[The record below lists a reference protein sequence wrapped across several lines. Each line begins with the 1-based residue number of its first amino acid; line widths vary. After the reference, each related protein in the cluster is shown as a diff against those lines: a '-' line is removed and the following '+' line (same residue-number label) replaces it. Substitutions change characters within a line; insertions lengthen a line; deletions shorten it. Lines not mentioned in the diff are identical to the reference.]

1 MDLSLLDC
9 FVKVADSGSISAASR
24 MHRLPKSTLSYKI
37 RQLEDEFGI
46 ELFVREGHLLHVTDG
61 GAELLRYARVIQS
74 NCEDAATAMA
84 EMRQEVAGTLRVG
97 STGEFGTTITSELL
111 YAFRQQYPQVN
122 LEVIFLS
129 SRQPFSDVAEQALD
143 GIFHWGEPSNVD
155 YISRRL
161 SVSSYGLF
169 ASPEY
174 LARHGTPANPGEL
187 SGHRGVVFRQPTRL
201 QSWYLTKSSQPEV
214 DMLPTATCTTNDY
227 WTIKYFAV
235 AGEGIAYLPEFFVE
249 TEHEG
254 GLLVPVLADWR
265 SPKTAINLIYSRR
278 RHVSKRFKAFVEFCV
293 EFYRNRER
301 MSVPRYYVE
310 KVSFSTTDPTK

>member
-9 FVKVADSGSISAASR
+9 FVKVADSRSISAASR
-24 MHRLPKSTLSYKI
+24 LHRLPKSTLSHKI

-46 ELFVREGHLLHVTDG
+46 ELFVRQGHQLHVTDA
-61 GAELLRYARVIQS
+61 GAEFLRYARLIHS

-122 LEVIFLS
+122 LDVVFLS
-129 SRQPFSDVAEQALD
+129 SRQPFSDVTEQALD
-143 GIFHWGEPSNVD
+143 GIFHWGEPSDVD

-169 ASPEY
+169 TSADYIARYGAPVTPGD
-174 LARHGTPANPGEL
+174 LA
-187 SGHRGVVFRQPTRL
+187 GHRGLVFRQPTRL
-201 QSWYLTKSSQPEV
+201 QSWYLTRDDAGEI
-214 DMLPTATCTTNDY
+214 DLLPAATCTTNDY

-249 TEHEG
+249 TERQA
-254 GLLVPVLADWR
+254 GLLIPVLGEWS

-278 RHVSKRFKAFVEFCV
+278 RHVSKRFKAFVEFCID
-293 EFYRNRER
+293 FYRNRHHT
-301 MSVPRYYVE
+301 SIPRYYVE
-310 KVSFSTTDPTK
+310 KVSMPARDLAR

>member
-9 FVKVADSGSISAASR
+9 FVKVADSRSISAASR
-24 MHRLPKSTLSYKI
+24 LHRLPKSTLSHKI

-46 ELFVREGHLLHVTDG
+46 ELFVREGHQLHVTDA
-61 GAELLRYARVIQS
+61 GAEFLRYARLIQS

-122 LEVIFLS
+122 LDVVFLS
-129 SRQPFSDVAEQALD
+129 SRQPFSEVTEQALD
-143 GIFHWGEPSNVD
+143 GIFHWGEPSDVD

-174 LARHGTPANPGEL
+174 IARHGAPLKPDDLA
-187 SGHRGVVFRQPTRL
+187 GHRGLVFRQQTRL
-201 QSWYLTKSSQPEV
+201 QSWYLTRDGDAEI
-214 DMLPTATCTTNDY
+214 DLLPAATCTTNDY

-249 TEHEG
+249 TERQA
-254 GLLVPVLADWR
+254 GLLQPVLAEWS

-278 RHVSKRFKAFVEFCV
+278 RHVSKRFRAFVEFCID
-293 EFYRNRER
+293 FYRDRER
-301 MSVPRYYVE
+301 TGIPRYYVE
-310 KVSFSTTDPTK
+310 KVSMPSNGAIR

>member
-1 MDLSLLDC
+1 
-9 FVKVADSGSISAASR
+9 
-24 MHRLPKSTLSYKI
+24 
-37 RQLEDEFGI
+37 
-46 ELFVREGHLLHVTDG
+46 
-61 GAELLRYARVIQS
+61 
-74 NCEDAATAMA
+74 MA

-122 LEVIFLS
+122 LDVVFLS
-129 SRQPFSDVAEQALD
+129 SRQPFSEVTEQALD
-143 GIFHWGEPSNVD
+143 GIFHWGEPSDVD

-174 LARHGTPANPGEL
+174 IARHGAPLKPDDLA
-187 SGHRGVVFRQPTRL
+187 GHRGLVFRQQTRL
-201 QSWYLTKSSQPEV
+201 QSWYLTRDGDAEI
-214 DMLPTATCTTNDY
+214 DLLPAATCTTNDY

-249 TEHEG
+249 TERQA
-254 GLLVPVLADWR
+254 GLLQPVLAEWS

-278 RHVSKRFKAFVEFCV
+278 RHVSKRFRAFVEFCID
-293 EFYRNRER
+293 FYRDRER
-301 MSVPRYYVE
+301 TGIPRYYVE
-310 KVSFSTTDPTK
+310 KVSMPSNRAIR